1 MSSQKNQ
8 GIEDISVEVIQSGEK
23 KEKIKMSISSEKY
36 KIVANIQ
43 TLYIYFLSPRRRGGK
58 KGVEENIWIMAQK
71 FPNLMKKH

>member
-36 KIVANIQ
+36 KTVANIQ
-43 TLYIYFLSPRRRGGK
+43 TLYIHFLSPRRRGGK
-58 KGVEENIWIMAQK
+58 KGVEENI
-71 FPNLMKKH
+71 